1 MTGKFNKAFTDK
13 TFTMKELPASEKPYE
28 KCMQSGAGTLSD
40 AELLAVILKTGA
52 RGKTSLALATELLKF
67 HPSYEG
73 LIGLHHLSMRD
84 LMQIKGIG
92 RVKAIQ
98 ILCVLELSKRLSL
111 ARRKRQIVLDTPQT
125 IARYYMERMRHESQ
139 ELLFVALFDAKGHF
153 MRDVLVSK
161 GTTSYTVF
169 SPREIFSP
177 AVEGMAC
184 FVVILHNHPS
194 GLPEPSEDDNLAT
207 KRPAGG
213 FWTFRCSI
221 ILSSETMCI
230 SATRKRGCWISML
243 SSQEGQNGRRLR
255 N

>member
-52 RGKTSLALATELLKF
+52 RGKTSLTLATELLKF

-98 ILCVLELSKRLSL
+98 ILCVLELSKRLS
-111 ARRKRQIVLDTPQT
+111 RQTKNQTVHFSCPGEIAGYFMEEMRNLETEHLYAVFLD
-125 IARYYMERMRHESQ
+125 ASGR
-139 ELLFVALFDAKGHF
+139 LLGF
-153 MRDVLVSK
+153 R
-161 GTTSYTVF
+161 TVF
-169 SPREIFSP
+169 VGTIQRSIVSPREILRLALQYDAAHFI
-177 AVEGMAC
+177 
-184 FVVILHNHPS
+184 ILHNHPS
-194 GLPEPSEDDNLAT
+194 GDPEPSPEDLAVTT
-207 KRPAGG
+207 KLRQVADALGIPLVDH
-213 FWTFRCSI
+213 I
-221 ILSSETMCI
+221 IIGDRQYVSLSE
-230 SATRKRGCWISML
+230 RGYL
-243 SSQEGQNGRRLR
+243 
-255 N
+255 